1 MSASAPGPDDA
12 GPLGGAAKL
21 GANRAL
27 QLECLVAPWRPRI
40 TCVRAEHGPCP
51 PRICMARALL
61 LSLLVHGALFLP
73 WRWPVHPQVLP
84 LPPLP
89 PVVVRIVEPTPPPPP
104 SRPAPPATSHLPEL
118 VEPVPAKPPGGK
130 AREAPAESKV
140 EEPEPA
146 PEPKSPLASKPQP
159 LLVVQAPD
167 YPREAMQAGIEACV
181 LARVHVNAHG
191 AVTEVEIVETDVP
204 GVFED
209 AVRQT
214 YDRAQYLPAQRDGQ
228 PVASRILGV
237 VTFQLQGRPPLNC
250 EWRYLET
257 ARRLN
262 AEEAAR

>member
-1 MSASAPGPDDA
+1 M
-12 GPLGGAAKL
+12 KL
-21 GANRAL
+21 GTNRAL
-27 QLECLVAPWRPRI
+27 LLERLVAPWRPRI
-40 TCVRAEHGPCP
+40 IRVRGEHGPCP

-73 WRWPVHPQVLP
+73 WRWPVHPQILP

-89 PVVVRIVEPTPPPPP
+89 PVVVRIVEPTPPSPPLAQVPPPP
-104 SRPAPPATSHLPEL
+104 SRPAPSATARLPESVASLPATQHWE
-118 VEPVPAKPPGGK
+118 K
-130 AREAPAESKV
+130 ASETPAEPKP

-146 PEPKSPLASKPQP
+146 PDPESPLASRPQP
-159 LLVVQAPD
+159 LLAVQAPD

-181 LARVHVNAHG
+181 LARVRVNAHG

-209 AVRQT
+209 AVRQA
-214 YDRAQYLPAQRDGQ
+214 YDRAQYLPAQRDGR
-228 PVASRILGV
+228 PVSSRILGV

>member
-1 MSASAPGPDDA
+1 V
-12 GPLGGAAKL
+12 KL
-21 GANRAL
+21 GANLAL
-27 QLECLVAPWRPRI
+27 LLERMAARWRLRI
-40 TCVRAEHGPCP
+40 TRVRAEHGPCRC
-51 PRICMARALL
+51 RISMARALL

-89 PVVVRIVEPTPPPPP
+89 PVVVRIVEPTQPPPPAQVPPSP
-104 SRPAPPATSHLPEL
+104 SRPATPATARLPES
-118 VEPVPAKPPGGK
+118 VEPVPAKQPGEK
-130 AREAPAESKV
+130 ASEARAESKT
-140 EEPEPA
+140 EEPEPE
-146 PEPKSPLASKPQP
+146 PEPKSPLASRPQP
-159 LLVVQAPD
+159 LLAVQAPN

-181 LARVHVNAHG
+181 LARVHVNVHG

-209 AVRQT
+209 AVRQA
-214 YDRAQYLPAQRDGQ
+214 YDRAQYLPAQRDGR

-237 VTFQLQGRPPLNC
+237 VTFQLQSRPPLNC